1 MGSRSTRSKVSKP
14 GIHEGDNEFL
24 RAAGHLIDYASSKF
38 KKFSKSTPPPPPP
51 PMSASGGTTYT
62 PGNGYKYHKFSEPNS
77 DNFVI
82 SSLSPDANKN
92 KIDILIV
99 AGGGGNRIPAPY
111 NGGAGAGGVV
121 HVTNVTMPATG
132 TYPVG
137 VGAGGPSPS
146 GAGTNEPTTG
156 SDSTFG
162 GHPIGTI
169 TAKGGGGG
177 GFYPANDAKPGGSG
191 GGRQD
196 STDTTGTGIQ
206 PAQNSPWTPQP
217 GFNQYGNPGGVGGRT
232 GAYQAPGGGGA
243 GEQGGA
249 ASANPNPEPGGYGG
263 RGQPIPGFEY
273 PLIGLG
279 PIDVATQA
287 NSPTSN
293 HYGGGGM
300 GWGYEAHP
308 DPARMRSYG
317 GGGTNDYGAAPVS
330 GPQSGTDGLGGGAGA
345 TSGGTGGDGIVVIR
359 YPAA

>member
-82 SSLSPDANKN
+82 TSLSPSAPKN

-137 VGAGGPSPS
+137 VGAGGPATFPADSAVPQ
-146 GAGTNEPTTG
+146 TG
-156 SDSTFG
+156 GDSTFG

-177 GFYPANDAKPGGSG
+177 GWYPANNAKPGGSG
-191 GGRQD
+191 GGKQD
-196 STDTTGTGIQ
+196 STDTSGTGIQ

-217 GFNQYGNPGGVGGRT
+217 GFNQYGNPGG
-232 GAYQAPGGGGA
+232 GGA
-243 GEQGGA
+243 GEVGG
-249 ASANPNPEPGGYGG
+249 SAPGNLNPEPGGYGG
-263 RGQPIPGFEY
+263 DGVPISGFEY
-273 PLIGLG
+273 PLIGMS
-279 PIDVATQA
+279 PIDVVTQG

-308 DPARMRSYG
+308 SPGRMRSAG
-317 GGGTNDYGAAPVS
+317 GGGTNNTGPAPQF

-345 TSGGTGGDGIVVIR
+345 SDGGTGGDGMVVIR

>member
-1 MGSRSTRSKVSKP
+1 MGNRTTRSKVSKP
-14 GIHEGDNEFL
+14 GVYEGDNEVL
-24 RAAGHLIDYASSKF
+24 KAAGHLINYASSKF
-38 KKFSKSTPPPPPP
+38 KKISKETPPPPPP

-62 PGNGYKYHKFSEPNS
+62 PGNGYKYHKFAEPNS
-77 DNFVI
+77 DNFVL
-82 SSLSPDANKN
+82 SSLSPDADKN

-99 AGGGGNRIPAPY
+99 AGGGGNRVPSPY
-111 NGGAGAGGVV
+111 TGGAGAGGVV

-137 VGAGGPSPS
+137 VGAGGPSSFPAPTPEPS
-146 GAGTNEPTTG
+146 TG
-156 SDSTFG
+156 GDSTFG
-162 GHPIGTI
+162 GHPIGTL

-177 GFYPANDAKPGGSG
+177 GWYPANNAKPGGSG
-191 GGRQD
+191 GGKQD
-196 STDTTGTGIQ
+196 STDTSGTGIQ

-217 GFNQYGNPGGVGGRT
+217 GFNQYGNPGGGGGRT

-243 GEQGGA
+243 GEAGGA

-273 PLIGLG
+273 PLIGMVG
-279 PIDVATQA
+279 IATTTA
-287 NSPTSN
+287 GNSPTNN

-317 GGGTNDYGAAPVS
+317 GGGTNNTGIAGF
-330 GPQSGTDGLGGGAGA
+330 GPQAGTDGLGGGAGA
-345 TSGGTGGDGIVVIR
+345 SGGGKGGDGMVVIR
-359 YPAA
+359 YTIE